1 MTQMLKGALAGAV
14 VMAALYWG
22 SHLWVDHREFHDMRA
37 WVVKVQQAQAA
48 AAEARKKLQQPK

>member
-1 MTQMLKGALAGAV
+1 V

-48 AAEARKKLQQPK
+48 AAEARKKLQQPVVSEAK